1 MYDDGRQC
9 RPVSAAVQQLL
20 QQEAANHPLLAQL
33 EEQQDQLD
41 KPCVWIVGGDGWA
54 YDIGFGGLDH
64 VMASGVDVNVL
75 VLDNEMYSN
84 TGGQKVRRSSNRVL
98 EAEQDEVYS
107 WCLHSATLSWLLGGL
122 ADTRI

>member
-1 MYDDGRQC
+1 MQVFDDGAQC
-9 RPVSAAVQQLL
+9 RAASATVQQLL
-20 QQEAANHPLLAQL
+20 QQEAASHPLLAQL
-33 EEQQDQLD
+33 QEQQDQLD

-84 TGGQKVRRSSNRVL
+84 TGGQKVGVSLRAMGPSHKPYARGHDTPSFCSG
-98 EAEQDEVYS
+98 
-107 WCLHSATLSWLLGGL
+107 LLPPL
-122 ADTRI
+122 L